1 MPRME
6 VTKDGRI
13 NRERDAGRESRN
25 RVDNSAGASGGVP
38 ESDGDT
44 PLQISYLR
52 DPRLRFF
59 SFVCR
64 CLVFLRCGLLM
75 MKVPLPTYSA
85 L

>member
-1 MPRME
+1 ME
-6 VTKDGRI
+6 EFD
-13 NRERDAGRESRN
+13 RERDAGRKPRN
-25 RVDNSAGASGGVP
+25 RVGNSAGDSGRVP

-44 PLQISYLR
+44 PQQDSYLR

-59 SFVCR
+59 NFVCR